1 MVIAEVL
8 AALPN
13 DEGGKFEVVMPL
25 VQPLVEF
32 YGEILQVAL
41 RGGSA
46 GIAQLG
52 SST

>member
-13 DEGGKFEVVMPL
+13 AEEGDFEVVMPL

-32 YGEILQVAL
+32 YGEIL
-41 RGGSA
+41 
-46 GIAQLG
+46 
-52 SST
+52 